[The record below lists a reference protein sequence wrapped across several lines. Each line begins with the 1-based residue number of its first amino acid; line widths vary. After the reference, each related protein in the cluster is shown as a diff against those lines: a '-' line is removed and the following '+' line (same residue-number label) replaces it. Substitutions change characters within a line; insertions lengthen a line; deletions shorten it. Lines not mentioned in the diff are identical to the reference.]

1 MILKTLRELITI
13 IFVAC
18 LIGAAMSLV
27 TNMFVSGVEA
37 VGALRAQDTFFKL
50 EINGQLFSVGSVVF
64 LWITAF
70 AVYFVKTSLA
80 IKAWAGPADSIYAAH
95 QSREPLDL
103 KRGFGS
109 TFAAFLSASGGAAV
123 GQYGP
128 LVHFGATMGV
138 WVKRFLSPS
147 LSNEVYLGCG
157 VAAAISAGF
166 DAPIAGIIFAH
177 EAILRLFSIRAVAP
191 ISIAAIT
198 ASAVDRFLFPSDAT
212 FAIEAVLPPLIE
224 ILPALIAITPIL
236 SLVALAFMLS
246 LRTAQRT
253 AAKFRGPPFV
263 LTFLAATLCGLLGV
277 FLPDV
282 LGLGMVQIKQMLSGE
297 FALSMLVLLLLG
309 KLVATTL
316 CIGFGLFGGV
326 FGPAIFI
333 GIAAGGVLGGV
344 AEALGLSNFA
354 LVASV
359 ASMAAV
365 SASVIGAPI
374 TATIIILELTQ
385 SYEFAVAAMVTV
397 MLCNLITQRVFALSF
412 FDRQLLDRGVDLR
425 GGREAIHLNQI
436 LSSELATSDGIVLD
450 SNTDGNQ
457 ARVIL
462 EERSLTEAYI
472 CGEDGVLMGK
482 VSLFHTLK
490 AENNPVKDYMDT
502 DPFFLSGTDTL
513 AHAMSKVANFV
524 GESIPIVDKETG
536 ILIGTVTEGDLFNA
550 VVGVQGEIVKQER
563 G

>member
-1 MILKTLRELITI
+1 M
-13 IFVAC
+13 
-18 LIGAAMSLV
+18 
-27 TNMFVSGVEA
+27 
-37 VGALRAQDTFFKL
+37 
-50 EINGQLFSVGSVVF
+50 
-64 LWITAF
+64 
-70 AVYFVKTSLA
+70 
-80 IKAWAGPADSIYAAH
+80 
-95 QSREPLDL
+95 
-103 KRGFGS
+103 
-109 TFAAFLSASGGAAV
+109 
-123 GQYGP
+123 
-128 LVHFGATMGV
+128 
-138 WVKRFLSPS
+138 
-147 LSNEVYLGCG
+147 
-157 VAAAISAGF
+157 
-166 DAPIAGIIFAH
+166 
-177 EAILRLFSIRAVAP
+177 FSIRAVAP

-198 ASAVDRFLFPSDAT
+198 ASAVDRFLFPSDVT

-246 LRTAQRT
+246 LRTAQRY
-253 AAKFRGPPFV
+253 AANFSGPPFL
-263 LTFLAATLCGLLGV
+263 LTFLAATLCGVLGM

-282 LGLGMVQIKQMLSGE
+282 LGLGMVQINQMLSGQ

-333 GIAAGGVLGGV
+333 GIAAGAVLGGI
-344 AEALGLSNFA
+344 AETLGFSNFA
-354 LVASV
+354 LIASV

-450 SNTDGNQ
+450 SNVDGNQ
-457 ARVIL
+457 VRAIL
-462 EERSLTEAYI
+462 EEKSLTEAYI
-472 CGEDGVLMGK
+472 CREDGVLMGK

-490 AENNPVKDYMDT
+490 ADNNPIKDYMDT
-502 DPFFLSGTDTL
+502 DPFLLAGTDTL

-536 ILIGTVTEGDLFNA
+536 VLIGTVTEGDLFTA

>member
-50 EINGQLFSVGSVVF
+50 EFNGQLFSVGSVVF

-70 AVYFVKTSLA
+70 AVYFVKTSLG

-166 DAPIAGIIFAH
+166 NAPIAGIIFAH

-246 LRTAQRT
+246 LRTAQRY
-253 AAKFRGPPFV
+253 AANFSGPPFL
-263 LTFLAATLCGLLGV
+263 LTFLAATLCGVLGM

-282 LGLGMVQIKQMLSGE
+282 LGLGMVQINQMLSGQ

-333 GIAAGGVLGGV
+333 GIAAGAVLGGI
-344 AEALGLSNFA
+344 AETLGFSNFA
-354 LVASV
+354 LIASV

-450 SNTDGNQ
+450 STVDGNQ
-457 ARVIL
+457 ARAIL
-462 EERSLTEAYI
+462 EEKSLTEAYL
-472 CGEDGVLMGK
+472 CQEDGVLMGK

-490 AENNPVKDYMDT
+490 ADNNPIKDYMDT
-502 DPFFLSGTDTL
+502 DPFLLAGTDTL

-536 ILIGTVTEGDLFNA
+536 VLIGTVTEGDLFTA